1 MNKSVFYRKMFKCCA
16 DKTDWRISLTGI
28 NFVINDKES
37 ILTASGSHFLVQVY
51 MPLDFVP
58 SSFNGKIKDIN
69 GVDVEATYPD
79 VKAILIS
86 NKPNYSYKYSIK
98 ELINICNFMLKHENG
113 VRSENKPTNRID
125 FNGAYINVKFLK
137 NVLNVLSMFSLYVTV
152 EVTDDESPVVFR
164 IKDSKTF
171 GIVMPALKYDFD
183 KVYDSPYAKVEYT
196 IDDAIE
202 LMDAKPFIKDKM
214 WYE

>member
-1 MNKSVFYRKMFKCCA
+1 MNKNVFYRKMFKCCA
-16 DKTDWRISLTGI
+16 DKTDWRTSLTGI

-37 ILTASGSHFLVQVY
+37 ILTASDSHFLVQAY

-79 VKAILIS
+79 VGAVLIS
-86 NKPNYSYKYSIK
+86 NKPNYSYKYSVK

-113 VRSENKPTNRID
+113 LCSENKLTNRID
-125 FNGAYINVKFLK
+125 FNGAYVNVKFLK

-171 GIVMPALKYDFD
+171 GIAMPALKYDVD
-183 KVYDSPYAKVEYT
+183 KAYDSPYAKVEYT
-196 IDDAIE
+196 IDEAIE
-202 LMDAKPFIKDKM
+202 LIDKKPIENKM